1 MSKETDEAYNK
12 LKKIATTPI
21 EVQIFIYFAS
31 IFHMFNKCAFV
42 PSYLYLPSSNR
53 STIITYPTILTT
65 TYSNIQQATLFLLQA
80 EVSKILSPGDML
92 HHVRGT
98 LTHLC
103 LLSPMLAVFQLCHPK
118 EGITVQSAQ

>member
-21 EVQIFIYFAS
+21 EVQIFIYFA
-31 IFHMFNKCAFV
+31 FHFLHVQQVCSF

-103 LLSPMLAVFQLCHPK
+103 LLSPMLAVFQL
-118 EGITVQSAQ
+118 